1 MITKYPHL
9 QQVIKPEACRPHDAH
24 SFILCSPQT
33 ENILMTECCLSKH
46 QRTIF
51 EGINLYV
58 IRHDNT
64 HHTSAKQ

>member
-9 QQVIKPEACRPHDAH
+9 QQVIKPLACRPHETH

-33 ENILMTECCLSKH
+33 DNILITEHCLSKH

-51 EGINLYV
+51 ESINLFL
-58 IRHDNT
+58 IEDIPMC
-64 HHTSAKQ
+64 